1 MIAWFE
7 TTLIDL
13 QEKLKQLKVQ
23 LFNAADK
30 GRILTNKYT
39 QKQIE
44 ELTKEQ
50 RKFMKVLSRGGKWQ
64 FQKNNNG

>member
-1 MIAWFE
+1 MQQIR
-7 TTLIDL
+7 
-13 QEKLKQLKVQ
+13 V
-23 LFNAADK
+23 
-30 GRILTNKYT
+30 RILTNKYT

-50 RKFMKVLSRGGKWQ
+50 RKFMKVLSRGEKWQ

>member
-30 GRILTNKYT
+30 G
-39 QKQIE
+39 
-44 ELTKEQ
+44 
-50 RKFMKVLSRGGKWQ
+50 
-64 FQKNNNG
+64 